1 MTQSQQQTAPK
12 AFDHTRGIKA
22 VSYTHEAM
30 IDLILT
36 EPTVTAVE
44 LGQVFNY
51 SAGWVSRVIAS
62 DAFQARLAER
72 KAQLIDPMVAAS
84 LDERLRG
91 VAIHSMSIIQDKLAN
106 SSEESAQFAMD
117 ALGLATVAM
126 GQQKRSGAAG

>member
-1 MTQSQQQTAPK
+1 MTQASTAPATK
-12 AFDHTRGIKA
+12 SFDHTRGIKT

-36 EPTVTAVE
+36 EPSITAVE
-44 LGQVFNY
+44 LAEVFGY

-62 DAFQARLAER
+62 DAFRARLAER
-72 KAQLIDPMVAAS
+72 KSQLIDPMVAAS

-91 VAIHSMSIIQDKLAN
+91 VAIHSMAIIQDKLAN

-126 GQQKRSGAAG
+126 GHQKRSGAAG